1 MAKGLKALCLSLLA
15 SLSLIVCTGCDGSP
29 RDSLALLSGFFSW
42 TTQDWPSATETF
54 LELSGAAED
63 AQDVYLHDYAQYALA
78 ATYLAQDEYD
88 SALARLS
95 EISEEA
101 PSEIRAGVWYQA
113 GLIAYR
119 KEDYERAAGLFR
131 KSLEIR
137 PDAIDA
143 KINLELSR
151 RSGIVRETAKAGG
164 MPGISESGDTGA
176 DEELIFNLIRR
187 KEQERWKN
195 QESDRDPSSVMDH

>member
-1 MAKGLKALCLSLLA
+1 MAKGLRALYLSLAVSLA
-15 SLSLIVCTGCDGSP
+15 LVFFPGCDGSP
-29 RDSLALLSGFFSW
+29 RENLALLSGFFSW
-42 TTQDWPSATETF
+42 TGGDWPSATATF
-54 LELSGAAED
+54 LELAGTAEKE
-63 AQDVYLHDYAQYALA
+63 QDVSLHDYAQYALA

-101 PSEIRAGVWYQA
+101 PGEIRAGVWYQA

-119 KEDYERAAGLFR
+119 KEDYERAAELFR
-131 KSLEIR
+131 RSLEVR

-143 KINLELSR
+143 KINLELSK
-151 RSGIVRETAKAGG
+151 RSGIVRETAKAAG
-164 MPGISESGDTGA
+164 MPGISESDDTNS
-176 DEELIFNLIRR
+176 DEESIFNLIRR

-195 QESDRDPSSVMDH
+195 QESDRDTVDVMDH

>member
-1 MAKGLKALCLSLLA
+1 MAKVLKALSATLFLLISVLSL
-15 SLSLIVCTGCDGSP
+15 TGCGGSAGD
-29 RDSLALLSGFFSW
+29 RLALLSGFFSW
-42 TTQDWPSATETF
+42 TAQDWPSATEAF
-54 LELSGAAED
+54 LKLAAGAD
-63 AQDVYLHDYAQYALA
+63 SSRDISLHDYAQYALA

-88 SALARLS
+88 SALSRLS
-95 EISEEA
+95 EISDKA

-119 KEDYERAAGLFR
+119 KEDYEKAQKLFR

-137 PDAIDA
+137 PDALDA
-143 KINLELSR
+143 KINLELST
-151 RSGIVRETAKAGG
+151 RSGVVRETAKAGG
-164 MPGISESGDTGA
+164 MPGISESGDTGN

-195 QESDRDPSSVMDH
+195 QESDGEPSSVMDH